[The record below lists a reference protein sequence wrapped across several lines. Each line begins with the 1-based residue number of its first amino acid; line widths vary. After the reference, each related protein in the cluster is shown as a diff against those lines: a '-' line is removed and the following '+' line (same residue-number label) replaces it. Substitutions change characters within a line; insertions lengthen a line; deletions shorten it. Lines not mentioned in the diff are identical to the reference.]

1 MLGGSSS
8 VIHRGP
14 YAGGSSSVIQRGPY
28 MFGAAVVSFR
38 EGHMLGAAVVS
49 FTEGHMLGAAV
60 VSFRVCARN
69 LWAGQ
74 IVKNRQEECKF
85 CIAMASHSVLQIL
98 LQCKNG

>member
-1 MLGGSSS
+1 MLGAAVVLFTEG
-8 VIHRGP
+8 H
-14 YAGGSSSVIQRGPY
+14 
-28 MFGAAVVSFR
+28 MLGAAVVSFR

-85 CIAMASHSVLQIL
+85 CFAMASHSVLQIL
-98 LQCKNG
+98 L

>member
-1 MLGGSSS
+1 
-8 VIHRGP
+8 
-14 YAGGSSSVIQRGPY
+14 

-38 EGHMLGAAVVS
+38 EGHMLGAAVVSFTEGHMLGAAVVS